1 MSNTSSDTSSA
12 VPLNAARAWRRAVAH
27 ARPEAAAADDE
38 LLLADDETLARRALP
53 LVPKSDA
60 DRELCLR
67 GIASCPLF
75 EDLSPWMPV
84 ALVGA
89 MTEII
94 ALPGA
99 DIVTRGSVDD
109 DSFFVLVEGGARV
122 LTREYAEG
130 PETVEAME
138 FEAFEKR
145 MDEGVG
151 RIYPAGRTSPTS
163 TRSSRDRGSI
173 SRVVGPE
180 RLVKTLRPGE
190 CFGEA
195 RLLFDFERAATV
207 RAIPVVATRL
217 FKLRRQHYE
226 SAWVLEQRRIGA
238 RRAELLSRAPP
249 LRRLPADEL
258 ARVEDALEEVR
269 WSPGT
274 TVFREGD
281 AGDAMYVVASGVVAM
296 GIGGRDIRRFGP
308 GESFGEAALLGDDA
322 RTADAYVPADATEP
336 CAAFLI
342 SRESLERVLGPLEV
356 ATRAP
361 LIARAPIFAPLGR
374 DLIES
379 LARAS
384 RRRTCADGESVLSP
398 DASEENP
405 SVFVVEDGVFE
416 EKTRRADER
425 GVSERGVSERRELA
439 R

>member
-1 MSNTSSDTSSA
+1 M
-12 VPLNAARAWRRAVAH
+12 
-27 ARPEAAAADDE
+27 
-38 LLLADDETLARRALP
+38 
-53 LVPKSDA
+53 
-60 DRELCLR
+60 
-67 GIASCPLF
+67 
-75 EDLSPWMPV
+75 
-84 ALVGA
+84 
-89 MTEII
+89 
-94 ALPGA
+94 
-99 DIVTRGSVDD
+99 
-109 DSFFVLVEGGARV
+109 

-258 ARVEDALEEVR
+258 ARAEDALEEVR

-356 ATRAP
+356 ATRARSSR
-361 LIARAPIFAPLGR
+361 ARP
-374 DLIES
+374 S
-379 LARAS
+379 S
-384 RRRTCADGESVLSP
+384 R
-398 DASEENP
+398 P
-405 SVFVVEDGVFE
+405 SAEI
-416 EKTRRADER
+416 
-425 GVSERGVSERRELA
+425 
-439 R
+439 